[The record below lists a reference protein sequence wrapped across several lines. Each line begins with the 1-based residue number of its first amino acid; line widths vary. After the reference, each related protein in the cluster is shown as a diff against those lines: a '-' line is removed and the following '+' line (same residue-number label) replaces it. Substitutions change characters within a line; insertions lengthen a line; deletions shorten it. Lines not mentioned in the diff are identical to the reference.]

1 MTELVVSNV
10 QKWLGGLQI
19 LKGAS
24 FTAQR
29 GSIVALLGASGSG
42 KTTLLRCVAG
52 LEQPEIGQI
61 VIGGKAVLDGDRKIA
76 LPPEQRNIG
85 LVFQS
90 YALWPHRTVKENV
103 GYGLKLRNVAQA
115 DIERRVQAILE
126 RMGLGHLADRFPS
139 QLSGGQQQRVAI
151 CRALVYEPRV
161 LLLDEPLSNLDA
173 KLREEARYWI
183 RKLILELEI
192 CAILVTHD
200 QSEALAAADNILLLQ
215 DGRIVQQG
223 GPQEIYANPNSFYS
237 ADFLGANNIV
247 EAKVK
252 AVDGKAAVIGGDDWS
267 LDGTVREA
275 AGLTAS
281 QDARA
286 VIRVERISVSDQP
299 ATGGIEMNLDDSIY
313 LGDRWEYRLSRGDFV
328 ARAHGVRQLASG
340 RSGRTSP
347 RKASGCFRQAGNS
360 RPPVCG
366 RRSSSAAA
374 AIRR

>member
-24 FTAQR
+24 FSAQR

-42 KTTLLRCVAG
+42 KTTLLRCIAG

-61 VIGGKAVLDGDRKIA
+61 VIGGKTVLDGEKKLA

-103 GYGLKLRNVAQA
+103 GYGLKLRSVAQT
-115 DIERRVQAILE
+115 DIEKRVQAILD

-183 RKLILELEI
+183 RKLILDLEI

-223 GPQEIYANPNSFYS
+223 GPQEIYSNPNSFYS

-247 EAKVK
+247 KAKVK
-252 AVDGKAAVIGGDDWS
+252 TIDGKSAVIGGDNWS
-267 LDGTVREA
+267 LGGTVREA
-275 AGLTAS
+275 SGLNAS

-286 VIRVERISVSDQP
+286 VIRVEQISVSDQP
-299 ATGGIEMNLDDSIY
+299 DAGGLEMNLDDSIY
-313 LGDRWEYRLSRGDFV
+313 LGDRWEYRLRRGDFV
-328 ARAHGVRQLASG
+328 AKAHGAKQLPSG
-340 RSGRTSP
+340 TVWARIPAESVWVFS
-347 RKASGCFRQAGNS
+347 AGQK
-360 RPPVCG
+360 
-366 RRSSSAAA
+366 
-374 AIRR
+374 

>member
-24 FTAQR
+24 FTAER

-61 VIGGKAVLDGDRKIA
+61 VIGGKTVLDGEKKLA

-115 DIERRVQAILE
+115 DIEKRVQGILD

-183 RKLILELEI
+183 RKLILDLEI

-223 GPQEIYANPNSFYS
+223 GPQEIYSNPNSFYS

-247 EAKVK
+247 KAKIK
-252 AVDGKAAVIGGDDWS
+252 TIDGKATVIGGDNWT
-267 LDGTVREA
+267 LNGTVREA
-275 AGLTAS
+275 DGLNAAE
-281 QDARA
+281 DARA
-286 VIRVERISVSDQP
+286 VIRVEQISVTDSP
-299 ATGGIEMNLDDSIY
+299 AADGLEMNLDDSIY
-313 LGDRWEYRLSRGDFV
+313 LGDRWEYRLRRGDFI
-328 ARAHGVRQLASG
+328 AKAHGAKQLASG
-340 RSGRTSP
+340 KVWARIPPESVWVFS
-347 RKASGCFRQAGNS
+347 AGTK
-360 RPPVCG
+360 
-366 RRSSSAAA
+366 
-374 AIRR
+374 

>member
-61 VIGGKAVLDGDRKIA
+61 VIGGKTVLDGERKLA

-90 YALWPHRTVKENV
+90 YALWPHRTVRENV
-103 GYGLKLRNVAQA
+103 GYGLKLRGVTQA
-115 DIERRVQAILE
+115 DIEKRVQAILE

-183 RKLILELEI
+183 RKLILDLEI

-200 QSEALAAADNILLLQ
+200 QGEALAAADNILLLQ

-223 GPQEIYANPNSFYS
+223 GPQEIYSNPNSFYS

-247 EAKVK
+247 KAKVK
-252 AVDGKAAVIGGDDWS
+252 TIDGKAAIIGGDDWS

-275 AGLTAS
+275 GGLAAAE
-281 QDARA
+281 DARA
-286 VIRVERISVSDQP
+286 VIRVEQIHVSDQP
-299 ATGGIEMNLDDSIY
+299 EAGSLEMTLDDSIY
-313 LGDRWEYRLSRGDFV
+313 LGDRWEYRLRRGDFV
-328 ARAHGVRQLASG
+328 AKAHGARQLSTG
-340 RSGRTSP
+340 RVWARIPPESVWVFS
-347 RKASGCFRQAGNS
+347 AGQ
-360 RPPVCG
+360 R
-366 RRSSSAAA
+366 
-374 AIRR
+374 

>member
-1 MTELVVSNV
+1 MTELVVNNV

-24 FTAQR
+24 FTAQK

-52 LEQPEIGQI
+52 LEQPEVGTI
-61 VIGGKAVLDGDRKIA
+61 VIGGKTVLDGEKKVA

-103 GYGLKLRNVAQA
+103 GYGLKLRGVDGAE
-115 DIERRVQAILE
+115 IGKRVQAILD
-126 RMGLGHLADRFPS
+126 RMGLGHLTDRFPS

-183 RKLILELEI
+183 RKLILDLEI

-223 GPQEIYANPNSFYS
+223 GPQEIYSNPNSFYS

-247 EAKVK
+247 SAKVQNI
-252 AVDGKAAVIGGDDWS
+252 DGKTARIGGEGWAIN
-267 LDGTVREA
+267 GTVRESS
-275 AGLTAS
+275 GLSPAS
-281 QDARA
+281 DARA
-286 VIRVERISVSDQP
+286 VIRVEQIRVSDVP
-299 ATGGIEMNLDDSIY
+299 DADGIEMDLDDSIY
-313 LGDRWEYRLSRGDFV
+313 LGDRWEYRLRRGDFV
-328 ARAHGVRQLASG
+328 AKAHGSKQIPSG
-340 RSGRTSP
+340 KVWAHIPTESVWVFSGAQ
-347 RKASGCFRQAGNS
+347 K
-360 RPPVCG
+360 
-366 RRSSSAAA
+366 
-374 AIRR
+374 

>member
-1 MTELVVSNV
+1 MTELVVNNV

-24 FTAQR
+24 FTAER

-42 KTTLLRCVAG
+42 KTTLLRCIAG
-52 LEQPEIGQI
+52 LEQPEIGTI
-61 VIGGKAVLDGDRKIA
+61 VIGGKTVLDGEKKLI

-103 GYGLKLRNVAQA
+103 GYGLKLRGINPTE
-115 DIERRVQAILE
+115 IGIRVQAILE
-126 RMGLGHLADRFPS
+126 RLGLGHLADRYPS

-183 RKLILELEI
+183 RKLILDLEI

-223 GPQEIYANPNSFYS
+223 GPQEIYSNPNSFYS

-247 EAKVK
+247 KGKVHT
-252 AVDGKAAVIGGDDWS
+252 VDGKAAVIGGDGWA
-267 LDGTVREA
+267 LNGTVREMSGLGA
-275 AGLTAS
+275 A

-286 VIRVERISVSDQP
+286 VIRVEQIKVADTP
-299 ATGGIEMNLDDSIY
+299 LNDGIEMDLDDSIY
-313 LGDRWEYRLSRGDFV
+313 LGDRWEYRLRRGDFV
-328 ARAHGVRQLASG
+328 AKAHGTKRMPTGKVWAQIPPESVWLFSG
-340 RSGRTSP
+340 AQ
-347 RKASGCFRQAGNS
+347 K
-360 RPPVCG
+360 
-366 RRSSSAAA
+366 
-374 AIRR
+374 

>member
-1 MTELVVSNV
+1 MTELVVNNV

-24 FTAQR
+24 FTAER

-52 LEQPEIGQI
+52 LEQPEIGRI
-61 VIGGKAVLDGDRKIA
+61 VIGDKTVLDGERKIA

-90 YALWPHRTVKENV
+90 YALWPHRTVRENV
-103 GYGLKLRNVAQA
+103 GYGLKLRGVAPA
-115 DIERRVQAILE
+115 EIGRRVQAILE
-126 RMGLGHLADRFPS
+126 RLGLGHLADRYPI

-183 RKLILELEI
+183 RKLILDLEI

-215 DGRIVQQG
+215 DGASCRRARPRRSIQI
-223 GPQEIYANPNSFYS
+223 PTASTPRTSS
-237 ADFLGANNIV
+237 APTTSSRAACRPSMAPRRRSA
-247 EAKVK
+247 AKVGHCQASSVMRQASAEIVMRQPSSGSSRFQFRTRPWK
-252 AVDGKAAVIGGDDWS
+252 GASRWISMIPSISAIVGNTGC
-267 LDGTVREA
+267 TA
-275 AGLTAS
+275 AG
-281 QDARA
+281 
-286 VIRVERISVSDQP
+286 
-299 ATGGIEMNLDDSIY
+299 
-313 LGDRWEYRLSRGDFV
+313 
-328 ARAHGVRQLASG
+328 
-340 RSGRTSP
+340 
-347 RKASGCFRQAGNS
+347 
-360 RPPVCG
+360 
-366 RRSSSAAA
+366 
-374 AIRR
+374 

>member
-1 MTELVVSNV
+1 MTELVVNNV

-24 FTAQR
+24 FTADR

-61 VIGGKAVLDGDRKIA
+61 VIGGKPVLDSDKKIA

-90 YALWPHRTVKENV
+90 YALWPHRTVRDNV
-103 GYGLKLRNVAQA
+103 GYGLKLRGVNSD
-115 DIERRVQAILE
+115 DIGKRVQAILD

-183 RKLILELEI
+183 RKLILDLEI

-215 DGRIVQQG
+215 DGRIVQEG
-223 GPQEIYANPNSFYS
+223 SPHEIYSNPNSFYS

-247 EAKVK
+247 SGKVQSL
-252 AVDGKAAVIGGDDWS
+252 DGASAVIGGEGWA
-267 LDGTVREA
+267 LPGTVRD
-275 AGLTAS
+275 GQVLTATS
-281 QDARA
+281 DARA
-286 VIRVERISVSDQP
+286 VIRVEQISVSDKP
-299 ATGGIEMNLDDSIY
+299 STDAIEMELDDSLY
-313 LGDRWEYRLSRGDFV
+313 LGDKWEYRIRRGEFR
-328 ARAHGVRQLASG
+328 AKAHGTVKMHAG
-340 RSGRTSP
+340 TVYAKIP
-347 RKASGCFRQAGNS
+347 RESVWVFSNGA
-360 RPPVCG
+360 
-366 RRSSSAAA
+366 
-374 AIRR
+374 

>member
-1 MTELVVSNV
+1 MTELVVNNV

-24 FTAQR
+24 FSAER

-61 VIGGKAVLDGDRKIA
+61 VIGGKTVLDGEKKLA

-103 GYGLKLRNVAQA
+103 GYGLKLRSVAQA
-115 DIERRVQAILE
+115 DIEKRVQAILE

-183 RKLILELEI
+183 RKLILDLEI

-215 DGRIVQQG
+215 DGRVVQQG
-223 GPQEIYANPNSFYS
+223 GPQEIYSNPNSFYS

-247 EAKVK
+247 KAKVK
-252 AVDGKAAVIGGDDWS
+252 TVDGRSAVIGGDNWS
-267 LDGTVREA
+267 LGGTVREA
-275 AGLTAS
+275 SGLNAA

-286 VIRVERISVSDQP
+286 VIRVEQISVSDQP
-299 ATGGIEMNLDDSIY
+299 AADALEMNLDDSIY
-313 LGDRWEYRLSRGDFV
+313 LGDRWEYRLRRGDFV
-328 ARAHGVRQLASG
+328 AKAHGAKPLSSG
-340 RSGRTSP
+340 TVWARIPAESVWVFS
-347 RKASGCFRQAGNS
+347 AGKQ
-360 RPPVCG
+360 
-366 RRSSSAAA
+366 
-374 AIRR
+374 